1 MCVNGNTGKYKWC
14 NYISK
19 IKLASSQNRQMQQGG
34 QAEEEESDLA
44 RVPKVQYSQSIEEQ
58 ALQKEQVN
66 CKLKVVSC
74 YIS

>member
-1 MCVNGNTGKYKWC
+1 
-14 NYISK
+14 
-19 IKLASSQNRQMQQGG
+19 MQQGG

-66 CKLKVVSC
+66 CKESGRIRRRFGRNVG
-74 YIS
+74 I